1 MPGRA
6 LALHFR
12 SNDASFYPT
21 LHRGH
26 SPETDGDH
34 GCPSTGA
41 LAQHAKVTEPARISC
56 ARCHPRGELPA
67 GNRSRARR
75 QSSLARSRYKAS
87 FMLANL
93 QRSSGLM
100 GGYVQRGWRFHSSG
114 IPLESR
120 RGNLWEARAL
130 ADGYVRDPM
139 LAADAFIDPQR
150 TRTSPPGSWGT
161 LRLYERVEE
170 DGPVHRCAGAATRS
184 LDRAAKSD
192 SEALSRA
199 ADRWVSFP
207 PAAPGVPT
215 TTVRRTCP
223 ARKSTPTFRNISC
236 RVPSPGRAG
245 GQQSPTRTAS
255 KSGRI
260 NLVKGI
266 QDSSKPPTFHRID
279 GSVYIGDMCLS
290 CAELFS
296 I

>member
-1 MPGRA
+1 MYRGVGVSTA
-6 LALHFR
+6 AGFR
-12 SNDASFYPT
+12 WS
-21 LHRGH
+21 R
-26 SPETDGDH
+26 DGEIF
-34 GCPSTGA
+34 GKQGFLRTGA
-41 LAQHAKVTEPARISC
+41 FVIPCSLQIHSLTRDARGPARLDL
-56 ARCHPRGELPA
+56 G
-67 GNRSRARR
+67 
-75 QSSLARSRYKAS
+75 
-87 FMLANL
+87 
-93 QRSSGLM
+93 
-100 GGYVQRGWRFHSSG
+100 
-114 IPLESR
+114 
-120 RGNLWEARAL
+120 
-130 ADGYVRDPM
+130 
-139 LAADAFIDPQR
+139 
-150 TRTSPPGSWGT
+150 GT

-184 LDRAAKSD
+184 LDRAAKSQ
-192 SEALSRA
+192 SEALSRTA
-199 ADRWVSFP
+199 ERWVNFP